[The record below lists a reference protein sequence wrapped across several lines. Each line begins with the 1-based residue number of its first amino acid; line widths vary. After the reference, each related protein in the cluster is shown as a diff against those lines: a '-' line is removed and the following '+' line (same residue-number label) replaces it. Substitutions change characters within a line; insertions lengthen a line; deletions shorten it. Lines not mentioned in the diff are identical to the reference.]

1 MSNLFNELYITKYWQ
16 FISSKVLLKFLP
28 MIIDNKLLFAA
39 VFIPVAISIIYIF
52 VNFVFDFTHIFD
64 DYNAKNSFTYKG
76 INRYEKNQKEQRRN
90 EEKQKK
96 LNYQKISQ
104 KINFV
109 IIKLWKKVIFLLNQI
124 QSVHIATSLMLNMKM
139 NNL

>member
-104 KINFV
+104 K
-109 IIKLWKKVIFLLNQI
+109 NQFRYYKAMEK
-124 QSVHIATSLMLNMKM
+124 SYFSSKPNSERTHRPELDVKYEDE
-139 NNL
+139 